1 MLNMTPI
8 KAEGAGRA
16 AEYFGKGDGGY
27 FLDGSGLR
35 RVWGGELMK
44 KYNGPAKG

>member
-16 AEYFGKGDGGY
+16 AEYFGRGDGGY
-27 FLDGSGLR
+27 YLDGSGLR
-35 RVWGGELMK
+35 LFLR
-44 KYNGPAKG
+44 PATG